1 MFSSGRAS
9 NPRGRWT
16 LGILPLWPPLLSVL
30 ESKLKMGRTL
40 DGTWGLGGGVDQ
52 GGEEEEGEGREEA
65 SPHQQRRISG
75 ILGILEAWA
84 LHSLRPGRDVS
95 SSVPR

>member
-1 MFSSGRAS
+1 M
-9 NPRGRWT
+9 
-16 LGILPLWPPLLSVL
+16 GIFPLWPPLLSVL
-30 ESKLKMGRTL
+30 ESKLKMRRTL
-40 DGTWGLGGGVDQ
+40 DSTWGWGGADQ

-95 SSVPR
+95 SNVPR